1 MSTIRKTRQLLV
13 LLAFLASTSSVLAQQ
28 VIESSSAPRGGS
40 SSVTELFHK
49 VQLLEQEV
57 MSLRGQLEEQ
67 QHKLRRL
74 SKQRLDDYVSLDKR
88 ISSFSGGGAAPA
100 GAYAA
105 GTGYSTPV
113 ASSPSQGSPAPAPTA
128 ASAPAGDPAMEQ
140 GAYQAAYE
148 LVKQQ
153 RFKEAL
159 PAFKDFILLYPSGQY
174 AANAHYWLGELYL
187 YEADL
192 DNAVREF
199 DIVVKK
205 HPRNRKAPDA
215 LYKLGKAHHV
225 RGDPQTARIM
235 LNRVLSD
242 YGSSGSNAVN
252 LARDY
257 LRNELGGG

>member
-1 MSTIRKTRQLLV
+1 M
-13 LLAFLASTSSVLAQQ
+13 
-28 VIESSSAPRGGS
+28 
-40 SSVTELFHK
+40 TELFHK

-67 QHKLRRL
+67 EHKLRRL

-100 GAYAA
+100 GAYSA
-105 GTGYSTPV
+105 GTGYSTP
-113 ASSPSQGSPAPAPTA
+113 AAPAPSQRVSAPPASA
-128 ASAPAGDPAMEQ
+128 ASVSTGDPGMEQ
-140 GAYQAAYE
+140 GAYQAAYD

-159 PAFKDFILLYPSGQY
+159 PAFKDFILLYPTGKY

-192 DNAVREF
+192 GKAIREF
-199 DIVVKK
+199 DTVVKK